1 MSVTPVK
8 TAVNSALR
16 SHDTPAMTKHMSS
29 LNRYREVLQQ
39 LQGTWDNLSLL
50 SQLSGTGTDM
60 SETRH
65 AFGQV
70 TTDVLDS
77 LAAETLNKTVTA
89 ISAKAQ
95 VAVDIVVRNLF
106 ERTAD
111 IGFLATDNKLSD
123 FLDKHLAGLAD
134 DEDCLLL
141 QQRFAE
147 YVKKYSVYFNVILLD
162 SNGHVLVQLDD
173 HNPVQASADPLIKE
187 ALHSN
192 APYIEVFRH
201 SDLVPDAASSLI
213 YASKVHH
220 DDAETALG
228 VLCLCFR
235 FENEM
240 QGIFEHLIRKEDWC
254 VGLLLDSDKRVIAS
268 SDHYQIPLG
277 VQLETAQMQT
287 ATADSGMQDQDW
299 IITRFAGRL
308 YLAVTRATKGYQGYM
323 GPGWCGHVM
332 VPLDHAFDDN
342 VASIIAGID
351 VKLLGKVMRSPL
363 LFSPTL
369 LGIPRQAATIQ
380 SKLNQ
385 SVWNGNIWQK
395 RDSSHNPQQNSFS
408 KMLLWEISNTGF
420 KTQNVIEKTVA
431 DLYQTVVSV
440 MLENSRFFA
449 SLAVDIMDRNLYER
463 ANDCRWWALTATFQQ
478 LLAKPVLTSQDQA
491 AITKVLSY
499 INRAYTVYDN
509 LVVFDRNGS
518 IVATSN
524 SAYHGLIGE
533 TIAADWARAALN
545 LRDTQEYVVSAFEPS
560 PLYRNKSTYIYAA
573 AIRNDEQTVGG
584 IGIVFDST
592 PQFSAMLADAL
603 PRNADSTAVAG
614 SFTLYVDDKL
624 RVISS
629 TSSEFSIGSE
639 FTLQPELCQ
648 LPKGGAAFDIVLY
661 NGNYYAVGAR
671 ASSGYREYKD
681 AQDHYQNHVTALIFI
696 PLGKAAEINAMMETE
711 RQLQHNQF
719 KPATAQ
725 AQAQNPDA
733 EEYATF
739 YIGQHWLGLP
749 AAQIIEAIQVND
761 IKSLPDTSSV
771 LEGMLKHQDNV
782 VPVLNLAKLTGVEI
796 QIPERDKQVI
806 IVQAGPKLPKFGLLV
821 SALGEIPAIAPDA
834 IESLSSLF
842 ATVNIPAEGIAKV
855 MTERGENLL
864 ILLSANNLITRISEA
879 AQQLN
884 AQPGNTAV
892 KTSAAYSGSEMLE
905 QAA

>member
-1 MSVTPVK
+1 MSITSISTPS
-8 TAVNSALR
+8 TG
-16 SHDTPAMTKHMSS
+16 HDTPAMTKHMSS

-123 FLDKHLAGLAD
+123 FLDKHLAGEAD
-134 DEDCLLL
+134 DEDGLLL

-147 YVKKYSVYFNVILLD
+147 YVKKYSVYFNVILMD
-162 SNGHVLVQLDD
+162 QHGRVVVQLDD
-173 HNPVQASADPLIKE
+173 NNPVQASTDPLVKE

-192 APYIEVFRH
+192 APYIEVFSH
-201 SDLVPDAASSLI
+201 SDLVPNAASSLI

-220 DDAETALG
+220 DDADTALG

-254 VGLLLDSDKRVIAS
+254 VGLLLDQDNRVIAS

-277 VQLETAQMQT
+277 VAMETVANASVAAA
-287 ATADSGMQDQDW
+287 ATSAQDW

-308 YLAVTRATKGYQGYM
+308 YLAVTRDTKGYQGYM
-323 GPGWCGHVM
+323 GPGWRGHVM

-342 VASIIAGID
+342 VADIIAGID
-351 VKLLGKVMRSPL
+351 AKLLGKVMRSPL
-363 LFSPTL
+363 LFSSTL
-369 LGIPRQAATIQ
+369 LGIPRQAASIQ

-395 RDSSHNPQQNSFS
+395 RDSSNNAQQNSFS

-478 LLAKPVLTSQDQA
+478 LLAKPALSSQDQA
-491 AITKVLSY
+491 AISKVLTY

-518 IVATSN
+518 IVASSN
-524 SAYHGLIGE
+524 PAYHALIGE
-533 TIAADWARAALN
+533 TISADWARAALN
-545 LRDTQEYVVSAFEPS
+545 LRDTQEYVVSAFEPT

-584 IGIVFDST
+584 IGIVFDSA

-603 PRNADSTAVAG
+603 PRNADGSVVAG
-614 SFTLYVDDKL
+614 SFTLYVDGKL
-624 RVISS
+624 KVISS
-629 TSSEFSIGSE
+629 SSSQFSVGSE
-639 FTLQPELCQ
+639 FTLQPELCK
-648 LPKGGAAFDIVLY
+648 LPNGGAAFDIVLY

-681 AQDHYQNHVTALIFI
+681 AQDSYQNHVTALIFI
-696 PLGKAAEINAMMETE
+696 PLGKAAEINAMMDSE

-719 KPATAQ
+719 KPASSQGQ
-725 AQAQNPDA
+725 AQSADA

-739 YIGQHWLGLP
+739 YIGKHWLGLP
-749 AAQIIEAIQVND
+749 AAQIVEAIQAND
-761 IKSLPDTSSV
+761 IKSLPDTASV

-821 SALGEIPAIAPDA
+821 SALGEIPAIAPEA

-855 MTERGENLL
+855 TTERGDNLL
-864 ILLSANNLITRISEA
+864 ILLSAHNLITRISEA
-879 AQQLN
+879 AQQMN
-884 AQPGNTAV
+884 ATGKP
-892 KTSAAYSGSEMLE
+892 SAYSGSEMLE